1 MSDVSLILTA
11 VGSIVALL
19 FLVMKVRL
27 HAIVALIVVSMG
39 AGLFSGMSPETIAG
53 TIQKGMGGTLG
64 FVAVVVALGAMF
76 GKVMEETGALDE
88 IAHTLLNQFGK
99 KNANWALT
107 FTGFIC
113 ALPLFFDVAVVL
125 LIGIAFAVVRRG
137 GGNVIK
143 IGIALL
149 AGIATCQAFLI
160 PAPGPILVAS
170 QLHADFGYM
179 IFFGLLASI
188 PAMIL
193 GGPIWGSLIAKNVSV
208 SLPEHAQLDNN
219 DREGHG
225 KPSFLMSISLILMP
239 LFMIGLNTIGGRFVD
254 NDSNLHHW
262 LEFIGH
268 PFTAITV
275 ACLTVFYVLG
285 VRRGVSNK
293 RIMDICTAAIQP
305 AGVIILVTGAG
316 GVFKQV
322 LIDSGVGEALGNMLA
337 SSGLPIVVLAFI
349 LAAAVRVIQG
359 SATVAML
366 TACGLI
372 IPMLEPLGLS
382 GAQLAAVTIAI
393 GGGSIVLSH
402 VNDSG
407 FWLANRFLGLTEI
420 ETLKTWTV
428 METIIG
434 VTGALVA
441 LGISIFL

>member
-1 MSDVSLILTA
+1 
-11 VGSIVALL
+11 
-19 FLVMKVRL
+19 
-27 HAIVALIVVSMG
+27 
-39 AGLFSGMSPETIAG
+39 MSPETIAG

-76 GKVMEETGALDE
+76 GKVMEETGALDQ
-88 IAHTLLNQFGK
+88 IAHTLLNKFGK
-99 KNANWALT
+99 ENANWALT

-137 GGNVIK
+137 GGSVIK

-179 IFFGLLASI
+179 IFIGLLASI

-193 GGPIWGSLIAKNVSV
+193 GGPIWGSLIAKSV
-208 SLPEHAQLDNN
+208 HVELPEHAQLDDNE
-219 DREGHG
+219 REGHST
-225 KPSFLMSISLILMP
+225 PTFSLAIALILLP
-239 LFMIGLNTIGGRFVD
+239 LFMIGLNTIGGRFVEPNSD
-254 NDSNLHHW
+254 LHHW

-275 ACLTVFYVLG
+275 ACLAAFYMLG
-285 VRRGVSNK
+285 VRRGVSNE
-293 RIMDICTAAIQP
+293 RVMEICTAAIQP

-322 LIDSGVGEALGNMLA
+322 LIDSGVGAALGNMLA
-337 SSGLPIVVLAFI
+337 GSGLPIVVLAFI

-372 IPMLEPLGLS
+372 LPMLEPLGLN

-393 GGGSIVLSH
+393 GGGSIVFSH

-407 FWLANRFLGLTEI
+407 FWLANRFLGLSEI
-420 ETLKTWTV
+420 QTLKTWTV

-434 VTGALVA
+434 TTGAIVA
-441 LGISIFL
+441 LIVSFFL